1 MNKREMQEELQNG
14 LRVMRGII
22 RACPLTDEQLATAES
37 CVSRI
42 EAGIVELAHD
52 EKWDATGAHIGPWWW
67 DTPVN

>member
-14 LRVMRGII
+14 LRIMRGIY
-22 RACPLTDEQLATAES
+22 RACSLTDEQLATAETA
-37 CVSRI
+37 VNRI

-52 EKWDATGAHIGPWWW
+52 EKWDASGNHVGPWWW